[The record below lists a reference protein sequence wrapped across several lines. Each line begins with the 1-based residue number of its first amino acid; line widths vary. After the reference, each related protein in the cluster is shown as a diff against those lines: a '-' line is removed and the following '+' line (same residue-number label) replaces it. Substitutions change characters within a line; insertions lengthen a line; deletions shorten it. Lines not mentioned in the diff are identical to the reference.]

1 MNSPNLISGAKAFDQ
16 LGNTCVQEM
25 LSELIHD
32 VVFLV
37 VFSKYQI
44 HIPKLP
50 KQTNW
55 LEIWRCLVDMIFLGH
70 GTLLPKQKTQDLN
83 AKSLT
88 SPIDTAGDTS
98 SHPRDLSNKQSFLR
112 LPMVGNGAVTPFPL
126 SNSWPVAKASC
137 SCSFKPKTPQLW
149 PKMEVF
155 HCFQKRCRY
164 QEPNGIINS
173 PT

>member
-1 MNSPNLISGAKAFDQ
+1 MTLYTFWSSQ
-16 LGNTCVQEM
+16 NTKSTSQN
-25 LSELIHD
+25 
-32 VVFLV
+32 F
-37 VFSKYQI
+37 QN
-44 HIPKLP
+44 
-50 KQTNW
+50 KQTDLKFEGVW
-55 LEIWRCLVDMIFLGH
+55 VTWFFLGIGH
-70 GTLLPKQKTQDLN
+70 NFRNKKTQDLN